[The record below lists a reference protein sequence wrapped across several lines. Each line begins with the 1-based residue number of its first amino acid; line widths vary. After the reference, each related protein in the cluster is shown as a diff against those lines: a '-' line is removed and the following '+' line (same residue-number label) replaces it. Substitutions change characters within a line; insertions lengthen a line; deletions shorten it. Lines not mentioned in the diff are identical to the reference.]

1 MLLLVF
7 VSTAVLASVFL
18 SLTVAFACSTSIPPR
33 TMSFTLLAVGAEAP
47 DCIVNF
53 IASRPV
59 SNAAVFR
66 FSQRGFLYAVFRN
79 ASSAVEG
86 DEESCG
92 RQGMALNSCVGSQVC
107 VQPLHSPG
115 HADAGDAGAEPASG
129 GRSAVLYLS
138 FGQRPRRLSSGT
150 LQLLL
155 PRSFCLPSDALDQLD
170 SGTLPLAV
178 AVATSTLTFA
188 MVLCVS
194 VSRAPPPFTQRVAS
208 LWPVT
213 PLWAATA
220 G

>member
-129 GRSAVLYLS
+129 VGLPCFISALVSGQGGSVQVHCSCCSRVRSA
-138 FGQRPRRLSSGT
+138 
-150 LQLLL
+150 
-155 PRSFCLPSDALDQLD
+155 C
-170 SGTLPLAV
+170 PL
-178 AVATSTLTFA
+178 TH
-188 MVLCVS
+188 
-194 VSRAPPPFTQRVAS
+194 
-208 LWPVT
+208 
-213 PLWAATA
+213 
-220 G
+220 

>member
-7 VSTAVLASVFL
+7 VSTAVLSSVFL

-33 TMSFTLLAVGAEAP
+33 TMAFTLLAVGAEAP

-59 SNAAVFR
+59 SNAAFFC
-66 FSQRGFLYAVFRN
+66 FSLRGFLYAVCRN
-79 ASSAVEG
+79 VSSSMEG

-92 RQGMALNSCVGSQVC
+92 RQGMVLNSCVGSQVC
-107 VQPLHSPG
+107 VQPLHAPG
-115 HADAGDAGAEPASG
+115 HADAGGAGAEPASG
-129 GRSAVLYLS
+129 GRSAVLHLS
-138 FGQRPRRLSSGT
+138 FGQRPRRLSSGK

-155 PRSFCLPSDALDQLD
+155 PRSSSLPSEALDQLD

-178 AVATSTLTFA
+178 AVAASTLTFA
-188 MVLCVS
+188 TVLCVS
-194 VSRAPPPFTQRVAS
+194 VSPAPPPFTQ
-208 LWPVT
+208 PVT

-220 G
+220 E